1 MGVKSSTTVAGSVSA
16 SFSKSASA
24 LNSINASTSVASRT
38 NVAGNEVAKTS
49 TVNYG
54 KGLKQLST
62 SIVSAGVAIH
72 SVAKDFAT
80 IDQQASQQFQ
90 SNSLGSWLK

>member
-38 NVAGNEVAKTS
+38 NVSGNETAKTS
-49 TVNYG
+49 TSNYG
-54 KGLKQLST
+54 KGLQQLST
-62 SIVSAGVAIH
+62 SIVSAGDAIH
-72 SVAKDFAT
+72 TVAKDFSK
-80 IDQQASQQFQ
+80 IDQQASQQFE
-90 SNSLGSWLK
+90 SNPLGSWFK

>member
-1 MGVKSSTTVAGSVSA
+1 MSVKSSITVAGSVSA

-38 NVAGNEVAKTS
+38 NVAGNERAKTS

-62 SIVSAGVAIH
+62 SIVSAGDAIH

-80 IDQQASQQFQ
+80 IDQQASKQFQ
-90 SNSLGSWLK
+90 SNSLGNWLK

>member
-1 MGVKSSTTVAGSVSA
+1 MAINSNSGIAGRVSA

-38 NVAGNEVAKTS
+38 NVAGNQQAKTS
-49 TVNYG
+49 TIQYG
-54 KGLKQLST
+54 TGLKQLST
-62 SIVSAGVAIH
+62 SIVSAGNAIH

-80 IDQQASQQFQ
+80 IDQQAAQQFQ
-90 SNSLGSWLK
+90 ANSLGSQFN